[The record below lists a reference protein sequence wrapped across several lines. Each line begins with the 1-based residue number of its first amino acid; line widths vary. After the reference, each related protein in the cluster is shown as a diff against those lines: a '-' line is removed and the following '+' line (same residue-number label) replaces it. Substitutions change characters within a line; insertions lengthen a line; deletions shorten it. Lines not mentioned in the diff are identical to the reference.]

1 MFQELLETAKV
12 NISTTRSIIKTNE
25 RLRKIAFETGVI
37 TKHKDQE
44 CEELFNALMQ
54 DIPKATEWRVYDHCA
69 VVTQLYAIYER
80 FVEALITDWLLIL
93 PGLVPCYSKLDE
105 RIQNTHQTGVGRLLI
120 DLKKD
125 RYKHLS
131 NQKVIRGLFHGVNGE
146 DEYELLSDAFLLH
159 EQNLHKDILE
169 KLLAGAGISNTWVW
183 VDKHRAVKNF
193 VEEISGT
200 QDTAAGKL
208 SLLISYRNDAAH
220 GEPIDN
226 FLGFEALLELCDFVE
241 SLCQA
246 LAELVTFQVIEL
258 KKTGGQVKVIGELT
272 EWFKK
277 PKAGIAKVNDIY
289 SLLIGDS
296 LYLVSEGSSCCQLA
310 NIESIKIDNDS
321 VNSVQTISG
330 MEIGLKFDIDARKG
344 LYLYILK

>member
-37 TKHKDQE
+37 TKHNDQE
-44 CEELFNALMQ
+44 CEELFNALIQ

-93 PGLVPCYSKLDE
+93 PGLVPCYAELDE

-146 DEYELLSDAFLLH
+146 DEYELLTDAFLLH

-258 KKTGGQVKVIGELT
+258 KKTGGEVKVIGELT

-296 LYLVSEGSSCCQLA
+296 LYLVSQY
-310 NIESIKIDNDS
+310 
-321 VNSVQTISG
+321 
-330 MEIGLKFDIDARKG
+330 RKH
-344 LYLYILK
+344 